1 MKRISLILLILG
13 VLLTGCTQKA
23 VESEEDIGIEEVE
36 EEEISQEL
44 GQDIEDIET
53 LNESEFGLGE
63 EFNEFE
69 SDLEGFEW

>member
-1 MKRISLILLILG
+1 MKRIILILLILG
-13 VLLTGCTQKA
+13 VLLTGCTQNA
-23 VESEEDIGIEEVE
+23 VKSDDDIGIEEVE

-63 EFNEFE
+63 EFEDFE
-69 SDLEGFEW
+69 SDLEDFEW